1 MLDGQVCGWTRLNM
15 ILIHALNFTHL
26 ADITQVC
33 TCSQQV
39 GEKAVKSLFLR
50 KGVDYPWTHSIIDLL
65 DEVKELTPIE
75 EAEFFELRHCA
86 SKLDPHYIETR
97 YPDATAGNQAP
108 YKYYDCERSEECLKN
123 ARRLLE
129 WAENQIQ

>member
-1 MLDGQVCGWTRLNM
+1 MRLNT

-26 ADITQVC
+26 ADSTQVC

-39 GEKAVKSLFLR
+39 GEKAIKSLFLR

-65 DEVKELTPIE
+65 DELKELMPVE
-75 EAEFFELRHCA
+75 EEEFFELRHCA

-97 YPDATAGNQAP
+97 YSGRLPGIRHPTNIMIA
-108 YKYYDCERSEECLKN
+108 KEVRN
-123 ARRLLE
+123 A
-129 WAENQIQ
+129 